1 LVSAAALRCES
12 PKPLL
17 NGRYELSPF
26 NTFGAKLRYT
36 CDDGFTLIGLAERV
50 CQGDGYWSGEAP
62 VCHETDS
69 PAAIDY
75 QYESTIC
82 TIISHFIITRRNQH
96 SQDIHDPSRLCFF
109 VPVTLTF
116 VLLITK

>member
-1 LVSAAALRCES
+1 LRCES

-17 NGRYELSPF
+17 SGRYELSPF

-36 CDDGFTLIGLAERV
+36 CNDGFTLIGLAERV

-69 PAAIDY
+69 PAAVDY
-75 QYESTIC
+75 QYESTLYA
-82 TIISHFIITRRNQH
+82 
-96 SQDIHDPSRLCFF
+96 SRCDDS
-109 VPVTLTF
+109 
-116 VLLITK
+116 

>member
-1 LVSAAALRCES
+1 LRCES

-62 VCHETDS
+62 LCHESDS

-75 QYESTIC
+75 QFESTPHIS
-82 TIISHFIITRRNQH
+82 TSSSSSSTTTTTVTAIIRVNLR
-96 SQDIHDPSRLCFF
+96 
-109 VPVTLTF
+109 
-116 VLLITK
+116 

>member
-1 LVSAAALRCES
+1 LRCES

-50 CQGDGYWSGEAP
+50 CQGDVYLDWTCDDG
-62 VCHETDS
+62 
-69 PAAIDY
+69 
-75 QYESTIC
+75 
-82 TIISHFIITRRNQH
+82 F
-96 SQDIHDPSRLCFF
+96 
-109 VPVTLTF
+109 TLIGLAER
-116 VLLITK
+116 V